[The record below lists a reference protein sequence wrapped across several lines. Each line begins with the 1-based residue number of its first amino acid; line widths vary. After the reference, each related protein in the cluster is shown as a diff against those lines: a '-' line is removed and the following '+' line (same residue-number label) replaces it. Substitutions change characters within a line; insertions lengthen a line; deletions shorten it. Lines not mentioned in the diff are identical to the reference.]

1 MKCYNYVKKPFHFTK
16 SIGLVLLWLTMLY
29 VYHAQRRTNDLA
41 SAVDDNEHCIIKT
54 KTTRIKDNI
63 VMIDMTAFKESTLA
77 LVR

>member
-1 MKCYNYVKKPFHFTK
+1 MEINLFILLV

-29 VYHAQRRTNDLA
+29 SVYHAQCRTNDLA
-41 SAVDDNEHCIIKT
+41 SAVDDNEHSIIKT

>member
-1 MKCYNYVKKPFHFTK
+1 
-16 SIGLVLLWLTMLY
+16 MLY

>member
-1 MKCYNYVKKPFHFTK
+1 
-16 SIGLVLLWLTMLY
+16 MLY
-29 VYHAQRRTNDLA
+29 VYHAQCRTNDLA
-41 SAVDDNEHCIIKT
+41 SAVDDNEHSIIKT